1 MSKISEKIRAH
12 AQSITRRKLTIPEWS
27 IDCEIWPLTVEDR
40 NTQMKV
46 HATDPYLSFL
56 EVMVA
61 ACRDENGRR
70 IFDPQD
76 KLTMR
81 KEADPQIIERVA
93 LEILAPYLKTE
104 DNAGESGAG
113 SVTEEA

>member
-1 MSKISEKIRAH
+1 MSKISERIRAH
-12 AQSITRRKLTIPEWS
+12 AQAITRRKLTIPEWG

-40 NTQMKV
+40 NMQMKV
-46 HATDPYLSFL
+46 HQTDPYLSFL
-56 EVMVA
+56 EVVVA

-81 KEADPQIIERVA
+81 KEADPSVVERVA
-93 LEILAPYLKTE
+93 IEVLAPYIKIE
-104 DNAGESGAG
+104 DTAGEDGAG
-113 SVTEEA
+113 SATAEA